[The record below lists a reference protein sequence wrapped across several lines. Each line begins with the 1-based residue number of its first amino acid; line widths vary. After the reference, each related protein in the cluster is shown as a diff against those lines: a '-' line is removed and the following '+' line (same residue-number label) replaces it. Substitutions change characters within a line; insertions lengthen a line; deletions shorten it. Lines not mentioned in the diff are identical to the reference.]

1 MSFIDGFVVP
11 VGNVGKE
18 AYREHAAAMAKLF
31 REWGAT
37 RVVEAWGEDVPEG
50 VLTSFTM
57 AVKREEGESVV
68 FSWIEWPDRATR
80 DAGWQ
85 KMMADESMKGSD
97 MPFDG
102 KRVIW
107 GGFSLLLD
115 A

>member
-1 MSFIDGFVVP
+1 MSFIDGFAVP
-11 VGNVGKE
+11 VRDANKTT
-18 AYREHAAAMAKLF
+18 YREFAAEMAQRF
-31 REWGAT
+31 RAHGAT

-50 VLTSFTM
+50 VLTSFPM
-57 AVKREEGESVV
+57 AVRREEGESVV

-85 KMMADESMKGSD
+85 KIMADQSMQPGA

-102 KRVIW
+102 KRMIW
-107 GGFSLLLD
+107 GGFSTLLD